1 MLKSPL
7 HTFQQALFVWGWDA
21 YMTLWLETRKEII
34 LVKTICAIY
43 FDKTV
48 LLLLLAM
55 ASLIKEGRVT
65 SVCF

>member
-7 HTFQQALFVWGWDA
+7 HTFQQALFVWGLDT
-21 YMTLWLETRKEII
+21 YMTPWLETRKEII

-55 ASLIKEGRVT
+55 ASLIKEGKVT

>member
-7 HTFQQALFVWGWDA
+7 HTFQQAFFVWGWDT
-21 YMTLWLETRKEII
+21 YMTLWLETGKEFI